1 MPCTHCWVAKRG
13 PGWLCKIFSNEQNLQ
28 WPKIFKIPASLLV
41 LGVGSKKAFGY
52 TIKTDG
58 AGALATCYRWVGKS
72 LHMKGEACE
81 RTYGDIPSDAVYV
94 GIDPAVISIVATAR
108 EGNARSGYSLS
119 NKQYYHECKMNERK
133 LLKDKHLRE
142 AGHFDWLMATPSP
155 KTSRSTRMMEHLA
168 YLLGSPLYSKVL
180 DIHQLRREKHM
191 WWKVDIYKKKTLDA
205 ICKKIIGD
213 TPKDKL
219 VVAFGNASWTTN
231 LRGSRAAPRR
241 KWVAERLRRVHG
253 VRVIDVNE
261 HNISRVC
268 SACGERNLEGAGH
281 KEDKMG
287 RLPIRVVNPY
297 HVRRCQSTSCRT
309 YWDR

>member
-1 MPCTHCWVAKRG
+1 
-13 PGWLCKIFSNEQNLQ
+13 LQ
-28 WPKIFKIPASLLV
+28 WAKIFKIPAPLLV
-41 LGVGSKKAFGY
+41 LGDGSKKAFDY

-58 AGALATCYRWVGKS
+58 VGASVTCCKWVSKS
-72 LHMKGEACE
+72 LHVKGEACE
-81 RTYGDIPSDAVYV
+81 RAYGDIPSDAVYV
-94 GIDPAVISIVATAR
+94 GIDPGVKSIVATAR

-133 LLKDKHLRE
+133 LLKEKHLRE
-142 AGHFDWLMATPSP
+142 AGLTDWLTATPSP
-155 KTSRSTRMMEHLA
+155 KTSRSTRMVEHLA
-168 YLLGSPLYSKVL
+168 YLLGSPLYTKAM

-191 WWKVDIYKKKTLDA
+191 RWKVDIHKKKTLDA
-205 ICKKIIGD
+205 VCKKIIGD

-219 VVAFGNASWTTN
+219 VVAFGDASWTTN

-253 VRVIDVNE
+253 VRVVDVNE
-261 HNISRVC
+261 YNTSRVC
-268 SACGERNLEGAGH
+268 SACGEKNLEGAGS

-287 RLPIRVVNPY
+287 RLSIRVVNPC

-309 YWDR
+309 VWNR